1 MSKKQEILDAAIR
14 LFAHRDFRDASM
26 AELSEATGVVPST
39 IFYHFKTKEDLFLAV
54 LGNIKTSII
63 EQFQSYVEEKKFKT
77 GLEMVEG
84 VVSFYVYLSAIS
96 ENWFL
101 ILHRHYPYKLAEKNP
116 VCRRHLEEIFN
127 CYVDIF
133 EKAVL
138 WGQNDGSIVETDA
151 RKKAI
156 ILFSVVDSFV
166 RFKTHNLLDSGALFN
181 ELVASCNRMLK
192 P

>member
-14 LFAHRDFRDASM
+14 LFANKDFRDASM
-26 AELSEATGVVPST
+26 TDLSETTGVVPST

-63 EQFQSYVEEKKFKT
+63 EKFQSYVEGNEFKT

-84 VVSFYVYLSAIS
+84 VVSFYVYLSATS

-101 ILHRHYPYKLAEKNP
+101 ILHRHYPYKLAGKNP
-116 VCRRHLEEIFN
+116 VCRQHLEEIFN

-138 WGQNDGSIVETDA
+138 RGQDDGSIVETDA

-156 ILFSVVDSFV
+156 ILFSMVDSFV
-166 RFKTHNLLDSGALFN
+166 RFKTHNLIDSGALFN
-181 ELVASCNRMLK
+181 ELVTSCNWMLK